1 VLRAQGENPL
11 DVGCSMLDVRCSEV
25 QGEKFLF
32 GLPGNPISA
41 FVTFLLLARPA
52 LLRWQGATN
61 VSLPTSRG
69 ILAEPISNPDHRR
82 HFVRVIVDASGQVH
96 SAGTQASHILSSLAS
111 ANGLVDLSP
120 KTTHAQGTTVQV
132 LRWE

>member
-1 VLRAQGENPL
+1 ML
-11 DVGCSMLDVRCSEV
+11 DVGCSQPPE
-25 QGEKFLF
+25 EKFLF

-52 LLRWQGATN
+52 LLRWQGATH
-61 VSLPTSRG
+61 VSLPTTSG
-69 ILAEPISNPDHRR
+69 TLAEPLSNPDHRR
-82 HFVRVIVDASGQVH
+82 HFVRVTVDATGQVR

-111 ANGLVDLSP
+111 ANGLIDLAP
-120 KTTHAQGTTVQV
+120 KTTLAPGTIIQI